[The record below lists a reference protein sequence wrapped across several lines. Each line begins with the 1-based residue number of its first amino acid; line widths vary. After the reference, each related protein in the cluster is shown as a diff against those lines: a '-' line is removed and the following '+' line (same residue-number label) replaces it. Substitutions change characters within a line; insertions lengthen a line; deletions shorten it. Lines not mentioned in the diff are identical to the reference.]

1 MSLDCP
7 DPKSYIQN
15 TQDEFQRAQLIQIP
29 EIEKQAF
36 EERSKLLEDKRIF
49 LQKKEKAKKC
59 NVLGAL
65 AAGLLLQKL
74 CRCPVCSPLNVVK
87 DKVAGKNY
95 FRIPFTNFRIPRWDH
110 LFDKTRTFDAN
121 RRQGEVCGSCGGTKQ
136 IPDPNDDSARYQQ
149 ASQMLKD
156 KAEQVMEAEA
166 KLGLGGT
173 RTTIIQGSDMLFVG
187 LGFNNNKSY
196 EVIPDGAIAPS
207 MRGGKIPQQNA
218 TRVNAVVGKQAS
230 LGWPQQVGNYTIKC
244 ANKFNLLAGAGG
256 ITIATPGTLTFS
268 AGSLKL
274 VSPQLSLG
282 SSTGPLTLE
291 GDSVNVMGKAISIT
305 PTGGELFVR
314 GNINNT
320 GNITTQ
326 GHAHFESVSFVK
338 GSTVGTTKSTYNSNA
353 NPDVVNTQPATWSY
367 KAAAAALLDF
377 KMYFEHILSDTKT
390 SAFRLLS
397 PKEQQNITDRV
408 TTITKLLQPWE
419 FLPTGY
425 LLPGTPIFI
434 SGTFGA
440 NSAGIVGGV
449 SAGAIVAPVPLFNFP
464 HFHGVPEM
472 QHHHDVVLPDL
483 DYTNQSPNALRN
495 KVMNGAQESGMPA
508 DPTKDTKTRLKE
520 VVRTTIEFTNAVVAE
535 ATKLIAKVT
544 RLVG

>member
-1 MSLDCP
+1 MSLDC
-7 DPKSYIQN
+7 DPKDNIQASQN
-15 TQDEFQRAQLIQIP
+15 KFQAEQQVRIP
-29 EIEKQAF
+29 EL
-36 EERSKLLEDKRIF
+36 ERLNLLEREKLLQDKRTF
-49 LQKKEKAKKC
+49 FAKKEKAKKC
-59 NVLGAL
+59 NPLAAL

-121 RRQGEVCGSCGGTKQ
+121 RRQGEKCGSCGGTKQ
-136 IPDPNDDSARYQQ
+136 IPDPNDDSARYKQ
-149 ASQMLKD
+149 ASQMLSD
-156 KAEQVMEAEA
+156 KAEQIMEAEA

-196 EVIPDGAIAPS
+196 EVVPQGAIAPS

-282 SSTGPLTLE
+282 SSTGPLVLE
-291 GDSVNVMGKAISIT
+291 GDSVNIMGKAVSIT

-338 GSTVGTTKSTYNSNA
+338 ASMVGTTKSTYNSTA

-367 KAAAAALLDF
+367 KAAAAALLDLQT
-377 KMYFEHILSDTKT
+377 YYQHILSDSKT

-397 PKEQQNITDRV
+397 PKENQNIADRI
-408 TTITKLLQPWE
+408 TTIGKLMIPWE
-419 FLPTGY
+419 ILPTGF
-425 LLPGTPIFI
+425 LLPGTPITVA
-434 SGTFGA
+434 GTCPCNYG
-440 NSAGIVGGV
+440 GIAGGV
-449 SAGAIVAPVPLFNFP
+449 ITGAIVAPVPLFNFP
-464 HFHGVPEM
+464 HIHGIPEM
-472 QHHHDVVLPDL
+472 QHHHDVVVPDM
-483 DYTNQSPNALRN
+483 DFTSASPAALRN

-508 DPTKDTKTRLKE
+508 DPVKDTRTRLKE
-520 VVRTTIEFTNAVVAE
+520 IVRTTIEFTNAVVAE
-535 ATKLIAKVT
+535 GTKLIAKIT